1 MYMIRH
7 RSLFCSH
14 KKGYRPKSALETLSG
29 TDSQSLIVNIR
40 DSFLLI
46 VNINNTTM
54 KQEKFN
60 GAHVYTSPSLFLT
73 EISVEHGFAQ
83 SGPEG
88 MDPMSLDAPD
98 YTDGVTL

>member
-40 DSFLLI
+40 DSFFLI
-46 VNINNTTM
+46 VNSNNYTYGT
-54 KQEKFN
+54 ETFN
-60 GAHVYTSPSLFLT
+60 RSLGL
-73 EISVEHGFAQ
+73 
-83 SGPEG
+83 
-88 MDPMSLDAPD
+88 
-98 YTDGVTL
+98 

>member
-1 MYMIRH
+1 MIRH

-14 KKGYRPKSALETLSG
+14 KKGDRPKSAVETLSG
-29 TDSQSLIVNIR
+29 TDSQS
-40 DSFLLI
+40 LI

>member
-1 MYMIRH
+1 M
-7 RSLFCSH
+7 
-14 KKGYRPKSALETLSG
+14 ETLSG

-40 DSFLLI
+40 DSFFLI
-46 VNINNTTM
+46 VNINNTIM